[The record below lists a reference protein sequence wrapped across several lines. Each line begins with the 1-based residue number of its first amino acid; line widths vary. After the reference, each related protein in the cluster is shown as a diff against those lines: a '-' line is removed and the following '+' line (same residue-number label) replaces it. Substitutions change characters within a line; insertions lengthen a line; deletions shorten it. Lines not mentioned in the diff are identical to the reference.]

1 MQREWLSIHK
11 VSIIGL
17 FLLSLLFGASLIVQA
32 LSIVKIIDL
41 IFMEKETLQTTAPY
55 FMLLIGAMLL
65 RLASNY
71 MIDRVGSRL
80 ALGVKQHVRTQ
91 LLAKWKN
98 RNLLQQFS
106 KQTGEEVSLFIQT
119 VDELDPYY
127 HDYIPQVIKSTL
139 VPIIVLI
146 AVFMTHPN
154 SGWIM
159 LITAPFIPLTYIIV
173 GIQTKN
179 KAEQQL
185 TAMNR
190 FSATFLDL
198 LQGMQTI
205 RIFRQQKQKQ
215 ETLAYS
221 NAQFLKRTM
230 DVLKIAFASTLFI
243 ELITTLGIG
252 LVALEI
258 GFQMIVFESLLF
270 APAFF
275 VLILAPEY
283 YNTLK
288 QMGSAFHTAKG
299 SAGAM
304 ELLNNELKAKDSAV
318 TWGSG
323 NMPKAPKIELSQA
336 AFQYDDGP
344 QIGPISLHVPA
355 GKTIAII
362 GPTGHGKSTILNV
375 LAGVMEPSKG
385 QYKINGLDRAS
396 ISMQS
401 FYSELAFISQR
412 TYIFAGT
419 LRVNLQMG
427 QPVSD
432 EQLLEALEA
441 AQLTQWFEQL
451 ADGLDTLIGEGG
463 RGLSGGEQQRI
474 AIARAFVKKPSLVL
488 FDEPTA
494 NLDDET
500 EKLVRDGLEQLSQHA
515 TTVIVSHRY
524 ESIRFADY
532 IYVLD
537 NGEIAA
543 HGTQETLSHPL
554 FVQMKG
560 GKVNA

>member
-1 MQREWLSIHK
+1 MQRQWLALHK
-11 VSIIGL
+11 TAVIGL
-17 FLLSLLFGASLIVQA
+17 ILLSLLFSASLIVQA
-32 LSIVKIIDL
+32 YSIVQIID
-41 IFMEKETLQTTAPY
+41 IVFMEKGALQHTAPY
-55 FMLLIGAMLL
+55 FLLLIGAMLI
-65 RLASNY
+65 RLASQFG
-71 MIDRVGSRL
+71 MDRVGSIL
-80 ALGVKQHVRTQ
+80 ALSVKQHVRKQ
-91 LLAKWKN
+91 LLNKWKE
-98 RNLLQQFS
+98 RTLLKQFS

-127 HDYIPQVIKSTL
+127 QAYIPQVIKSTI
-139 VPIIVLI
+139 VPIVVLL
-146 AVFMTHPN
+146 AVFMTHAN

-198 LQGMQTI
+198 LQGIQTI

-215 ETLAYS
+215 EALAYS
-221 NAQFLKRTM
+221 NEQFLKRTM

-288 QMGSAFHTAKG
+288 HLGSAFHTAKG

-304 ELLNNELKAKDSAV
+304 ELLNNELSEKENSV
-318 TWGSG
+318 TWGSTI
-323 NMPKAPKIELSQA
+323 MPKVPEIVFIQA
-336 AFQYDDGP
+336 AYEYEMGP
-344 QIGPISLHVPA
+344 CIGPISLHVPA
-355 GKTIAII
+355 GKTVAII
-362 GPTGHGKSTILNV
+362 GPTGHGKSTILNL
-375 LAGVMEPSKG
+375 LAAVMEPKEG
-385 QYKINGLDRAS
+385 RYLINGQDRSS

-401 FYSELAFISQR
+401 FYRELAFISQR

-419 LRVNLQMG
+419 LRHNLQMG

-432 EQLLEALEA
+432 EQLLAALKE
-441 AQLTQWFEQL
+441 AQLDDWFKQL
-451 ADGLDTLIGEGG
+451 ADGLDTKIGEGG

-474 AIARAFVKKPSLVL
+474 AIARAFVKKPSFVL

-494 NLDDET
+494 NLDNET
-500 EKLVRDGLEQLSQHA
+500 EQLVRLGLEKLSEQA

-532 IYVLD
+532 IYVLID
-537 NGEIAA
+537 GKIAA
-543 HGTQETLSHPL
+543 QGTKETLSHPL

-560 GKVNA
+560 GNIHA